1 MEASEADIV
10 LPTHKI
16 DIRARRREDH
26 SEGNPYIRRLRWI
39 ARLSLAL
46 SLSPVVRIGWQLYQ
60 RDLCILYRLFMC
72 SYAAIMC
79 VTSSRFK
86 ASHSW
91 YGLDS
96 VSFRDYTRWICVYLY
111 GRRNR
116 SENMYVVA
124 DIIFSSSFCFFFF
137 LKSDV
142 KIKFHF

>member
-60 RDLCILYRLFMC
+60 RSLYIIPVIYVFVRC
-72 SYAAIMC
+72 
-79 VTSSRFK
+79 
-86 ASHSW
+86 
-91 YGLDS
+91 
-96 VSFRDYTRWICVYLY
+96 DYVRH
-111 GRRNR
+111 
-116 SENMYVVA
+116 VVA
-124 DIIFSSSFCFFFF
+124 IQGVAF
-137 LKSDV
+137 LLW
-142 KIKFHF
+142 IRQREL